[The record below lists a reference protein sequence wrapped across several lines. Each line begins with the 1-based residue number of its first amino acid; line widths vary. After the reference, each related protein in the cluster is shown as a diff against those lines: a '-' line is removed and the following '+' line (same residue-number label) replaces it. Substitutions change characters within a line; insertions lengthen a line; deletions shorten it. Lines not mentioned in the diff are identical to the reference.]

1 MTGYHLISVTV
12 PLPPGGSVG
21 GARWRQ
27 EDEPSHDRALPAQP
41 VAHAGAVLKPGSG
54 KHELL
59 PRLPSCSLLP
69 GLAGVCVVGQV
80 DRFGNVSCACLELC
94 LL

>member
-1 MTGYHLISVTV
+1 MTGYQLISVTV

-27 EDEPSHDRALPAQP
+27 EEPSHDRALPAQP

-59 PRLPSCSLLP
+59 PRLPSRSLLP

-80 DRFGNVSCACLELC
+80 DRFGNVSRACLELC